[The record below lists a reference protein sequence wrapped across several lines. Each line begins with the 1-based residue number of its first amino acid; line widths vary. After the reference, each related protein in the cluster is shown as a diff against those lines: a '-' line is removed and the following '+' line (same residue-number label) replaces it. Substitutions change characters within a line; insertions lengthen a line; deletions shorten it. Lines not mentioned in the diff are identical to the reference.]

1 MNLSLA
7 RKIFEVSHLTGEFR
21 LRSGTLSSDY
31 FDKYQFEADPGIIRE
46 VVAQLK
52 ELLPSEVDL
61 LAGLEL
67 GGIPLVTLL
76 SQMTGLRA
84 LFVRK
89 KAKQYG
95 TCRLAEG
102 GVVRGKRLVI
112 VEDVVTSG
120 GQIIES
126 ICSLREQGAI
136 IETAVCVID
145 RQSGGSDNLEKHG
158 IDLRALFTF
167 DDLRNAIGNRADR

>member
-1 MNLSLA
+1 MDLSLA
-7 RKIFEVSHLTGEFR
+7 RKIFEASHLTGEFR
-21 LRSGTLSSDY
+21 LRSGTLSSDC

-76 SQMTGLRA
+76 SQITGLRA

-89 KAKQYG
+89 KAKEYG

-102 GVVRGKRLVI
+102 GSVRGKRLVV

-136 IETAVCVID
+136 VETAICVID
-145 RQSGGSDNLEKHG
+145 RQAISAGLKPETPLK
-158 IDLRALFTF
+158 RPAALS
-167 DDLRNAIGNRADR
+167 